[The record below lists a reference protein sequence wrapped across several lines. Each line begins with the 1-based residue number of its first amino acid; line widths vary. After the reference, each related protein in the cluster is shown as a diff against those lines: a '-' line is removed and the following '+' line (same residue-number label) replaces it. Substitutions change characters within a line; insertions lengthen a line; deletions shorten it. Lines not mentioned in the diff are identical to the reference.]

1 MENKQVRNQNNNQ
14 SNKSTV
20 MKKIIMLLMLIAP
33 IAAFAQNTTSP
44 DTVCYQTSGSVY
56 TLPNTAGY
64 TYTWTVAAPGVLTS
78 GQGTNS
84 INVDWSAANPGTI
97 ANAISVF
104 ATSADGCTSAPV
116 VLDVFILNIVPT
128 LTAIGPYCADEPCVA
143 LTATPI
149 GGVWTGT
156 GVVGNTFCAG
166 TSGSGTFTLTYT
178 VTQGGCTFTATTPVT
193 VNPTPV
199 LSPIQHN

>member
-1 MENKQVRNQNNNQ
+1 
-14 SNKSTV
+14 
-20 MKKIIMLLMLIAP
+20 MKKIIMLIMLIAP

-44 DTVCYQTSGSVY
+44 DTVCYQTAGSIY

-84 INVDWSAANPGTI
+84 INVNWSAANPGLI

-104 ATSADGCTSAPV
+104 ATSADGCVSTPV
-116 VLDVFILNIVPT
+116 VLDVFILDIVPV

-143 LTATPI
+143 LTATPL

-178 VTQGGCTFTATTPVT
+178 ITEAGCTFSATTPVT
-193 VNPTPV
+193 VNPVPV

>member
-1 MENKQVRNQNNNQ
+1 
-14 SNKSTV
+14 
-20 MKKIIMLLMLIAP
+20 MKKIIVLLMLIAP
-33 IAAFAQNTTSP
+33 MALFAQSTVSP
-44 DTVCYQTSGSVY
+44 DTVCYQATGSIY

-84 INVDWSAANPGTI
+84 INVDWSAANPGLI

-104 ATSADGCTSAPV
+104 ATSADGCVSTPV
-116 VLDVFILNIVPT
+116 VLDVFILDIVPV

-143 LTATPI
+143 LTATPL

-178 VTQGGCTFTATTPVT
+178 VTQAGCTFTATTPVT
-193 VNPTPV
+193 VNPVPV

>member
-1 MENKQVRNQNNNQ
+1 
-14 SNKSTV
+14 
-20 MKKIIMLLMLIAP
+20 MKKIIMLIMLIAP

-44 DTVCYQTSGSVY
+44 DTVCYQTAGSIY

-64 TYTWTVAAPGVLTS
+64 TYTWTVAAPGVLTL

-84 INVDWSAANPGTI
+84 INVDWSAANPGLI

-104 ATSADGCTSAPV
+104 ATSADGCVSAPV
-116 VLDVFILNIVPT
+116 VLDVFILNIVPVI
-128 LTAIGPYCADEPCVA
+128 TAIGPYCADEPCVA
-143 LTATPI
+143 LTATPL
-149 GGVWTGT
+149 GGTWTGT

-178 VTQGGCTFTATTPVT
+178 ITEAGCTFSGTTPVT
-193 VNPTPV
+193 VNPIPV
-199 LSPIQHN
+199 LTPIQHN

>member
-1 MENKQVRNQNNNQ
+1 
-14 SNKSTV
+14 
-20 MKKIIMLLMLIAP
+20 MKKIIMFLMFIAP

-44 DTVCYQTSGSVY
+44 DTVCYQTAGSIY

-64 TYTWTVAAPGVLTS
+64 TYTWTVAAPGALTS

-84 INVDWSAANPGTI
+84 INVDWSAANPGLI

-104 ATSADGCTSAPV
+104 ATSADGCTSVPV

-143 LTATPI
+143 LTATPL
-149 GGVWTGT
+149 GGTWTGP

-178 VTQGGCTFTATTPVT
+178 ITEAGCTFSGTTPVT
-193 VNPTPV
+193 VNPIPV
-199 LSPIQHN
+199 LTPIQHN